1 DLELDESMRTR
12 PAEETRDG
20 GSGDAQL
27 LGDLGSGE
35 PQVVVHAR
43 HLERVLEE
51 LIVDVGSSH
60 DQGAMSATK
69 EARSSPRPFT
79 TRSAVRSLAARSDR
93 VASPVSVS
101 TAVKPLSFAMR
112 TSVYNLSPT
121 NVTGGPVVAPDHR
134 RCLMVSAMAVL
145 GFPSTVGVR

>member
-1 DLELDESMRTR
+1 HT
-12 PAEETRDG
+12 
-20 GSGDAQL
+20 
-27 LGDLGSGE
+27 
-35 PQVVVHAR
+35 R

-60 DQGAMSATK
+60 DQGAMPATK

-134 RCLMVSAMAVL
+134 RSLMVSAMAVL
-145 GFPSTVGVR
+145 GFPSTVGVRPVAAAKSAANDPQSGIGPSGMGHTRSGWVA